1 MSNTWGNR
9 HTLDDIHFY
18 LYMVKLEEESSKLR
32 KLWTNVVI
40 ALTHFG
46 LVYNQTLAMKL
57 YMYNKSSIQD
67 EFYRDDEGSVLY
79 KLLDKLKP
87 GIIDGIIGGDTHA
100 KMQHWEKNIPM
111 MSVPTHTRYLNIM
124 YLFFKKIKKEN
135 IF

>member
-1 MSNTWGNR
+1 
-9 HTLDDIHFY
+9 
-18 LYMVKLEEESSKLR
+18 
-32 KLWTNVVI
+32 
-40 ALTHFG
+40 
-46 LVYNQTLAMKL
+46 MKL

-67 EFYRDDEGSVLY
+67 EFYRDDKGSVLY

-100 KMQHWEKNIPM
+100 KMQHWEKNNPM

>member
-100 KMQHWEKNIPM
+100 KMQHWEKNISM